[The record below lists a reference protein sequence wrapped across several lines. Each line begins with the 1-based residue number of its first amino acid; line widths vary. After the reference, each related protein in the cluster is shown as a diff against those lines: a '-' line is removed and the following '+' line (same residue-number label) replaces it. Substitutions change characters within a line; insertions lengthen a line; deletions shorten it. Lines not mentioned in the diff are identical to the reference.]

1 MPSLAEL
8 CEVYKNREAIN
19 ASLEKIYHLNN
30 SYADSNLGTS
40 WYWSS
45 SQDSNYYYYAWYV
58 NFRDGNV
65 DNNNKNNNNRV
76 CCLSGFYTRL
86 EAALQI
92 NNRLT

>member
-45 SQDSNYYYYAWYV
+45 SQCSNSNSFAWYV
-58 NFRDGNV
+58 DFSDGYVFYNPK
-65 DNNNKNNNNRV
+65 DNSNRV
-76 CCLSGFYTRL
+76 CCLSGF
-86 EAALQI
+86 
-92 NNRLT
+92 